1 MGLAKLNAVHL
12 RETVSLTESFI
23 LLEIVRQALQEI
35 ILKKGNF
42 CGPVEVI
49 LLLFG
54 RIILPVVLLV
64 FIYLKSLLCFLYAI
78 N

>member
-12 RETVSLTESFI
+12 RETVSLTEPFI
-23 LLEIVRQALQEI
+23 LLEIVRQAPQEI
-35 ILKKGNF
+35 ILKKDNF

-78 N
+78 D